1 MSRVNSSAKNVS
13 RSGLPA
19 RGSPHVSGFGVA
31 GSRRHD
37 ASCVMR
43 NGVGV
48 WVDFAPVT
56 NAAVQKREEK
66 KKEKKK
72 QSDLRLEIN

>member
-1 MSRVNSSAKNVS
+1 
-13 RSGLPA
+13 
-19 RGSPHVSGFGVA
+19 
-31 GSRRHD
+31 
-37 ASCVMR
+37 MR

-56 NAAVQKREEK
+56 NAAVQKREEEK